1 MAWWEESEYDD
12 LTGEEDEDMPED
24 LRFPTVTVA
33 AREFMECLVSLRL
46 TGRLSSK
53 EVCGLAFWASKS
65 GATGDCHK
73 LAKHPFFK
81 STGHYQEH
89 FDKAMGFRQTFVRQ
103 SPLREAEVLSEP
115 GGIGGSP
122 WCRRCHS
129 TASSAVSN

>member
-24 LRFPTVTVA
+24 MRFPTVTVA

-65 GATGDCHK
+65 GATGDFHK
-73 LAKHPFFK
+73 LVVN
-81 STGHYQEH
+81 G
-89 FDKAMGFRQTFVRQ
+89 
-103 SPLREAEVLSEP
+103 EP
-115 GGIGGSP
+115 QKVP
-122 WCRRCHS
+122 KTKR
-129 TASSAVSN
+129 